1 MNLTFNLQPATFNLK
16 EITMPIDDALLDGEM
31 NMEKATDHLQHELRG
46 IRTGRA
52 TPALVENIKVDYY
65 GSLTDMRSI
74 ASISVPESSQL
85 LIKPFSPGDLK
96 AIEKAIND
104 SKIGLTPHSDGK
116 QLRLMLPALSQER
129 RLQLVGQTKEMGER
143 AKVTIRNARRDS
155 NKIIDTEEKAGI
167 VTEDDA
173 KSGKEQVQE
182 LTKKYEAKVEE
193 LLEKKRHEILQV

>member
-1 MNLTFNLQPATFNLK
+1 LNLLK
-16 EITMPIDDALLDGEM
+16 EVYMPVDDALMDGEM
-31 NMEKATDHLQHELRG
+31 NMEKAVDHLQHDLRS

-65 GSLTDMRSI
+65 GSPTDLRSI
-74 ASISVPESSQL
+74 ASISVPETSQL

-143 AKVTIRNARRDS
+143 AKVTIRNARRDA
-155 NKIIDTEEKAGI
+155 NKIIDTEEKGGV

-173 KSGKEQVQE
+173 SSGKEQVQE

>member
-1 MNLTFNLQPATFNLK
+1 
-16 EITMPIDDALLDGEM
+16 MPIDDVLMDGEM
-31 NMEKATDHLQHELRG
+31 NMEKATDHLQHELRS

-65 GSLTDMRSI
+65 GSPTDLRSI
-74 ASISVPESSQL
+74 ASISVPETSQL
-85 LIKPFSPGDLK
+85 LIKPFSPQDLK

-129 RLQLVGQTKEMGER
+129 RLQLVGSTKEMGER
-143 AKVTIRNARRDS
+143 AKVSIRNARRDA
-155 NKIIDTEEKAGI
+155 NKIIDTEQKGGLI
-167 VTEDDA
+167 TEDDA
-173 KSGKEQVQE
+173 SSGKEQVQE
-182 LTKKYEAKVEE
+182 LTKKYETKVDE